1 MKKLKQ
7 KTTNHLRTRELSPS
21 LGDRHQTFAEHL
33 LELRRRL
40 LFVAATI
47 LVFAAAAYFVQQRL
61 VAFLLR
67 PAHNQHFIYTSP
79 GGGIAFLFQVCT
91 YVGITAGIPVFVYQ
105 LLRFIEPVIGD
116 DERRFIA
123 KMGWLSAFLAIMG
136 FSFGYLIGLPAAL
149 HFLGHQFTTT
159 QIQPLLTI
167 QEYMSFITVYLVGS
181 ALIFQLPLI
190 VLFINR
196 VKPLK
201 PSQLFKSER
210 YIIAGAFIVSMLMAP
225 TVNVVDQLVLA
236 GPIILTYQVAVIAVL
251 FKNRSKR
258 PAAVTAMLEQ
268 DRQAQLIREQAVAG
282 AMPIEA
288 GQLPTSLPPKR
299 PAVNAAAAT
308 VPAKPTPVFD
318 VIERPTR
325 WQVPANRTLIS
336 VQFK

>member
-1 MKKLKQ
+1 LTIMKKLKQ
-7 KTTNHLRTRELSPS
+7 KATNHRRTRKLSPS

-47 LVFAAAAYFVQQRL
+47 LVFATAAYFVQQQL

-67 PAHNQHFIYTSP
+67 PAHNQHFIYTAP

-123 KMGWLSAFLAIMG
+123 KMGWLSALLAVIG
-136 FSFGYLIGLPAAL
+136 FAFGYLIGLPAAL
-149 HFLGHQFTTT
+149 HFLSHQFTTK

-181 ALIFQLPLI
+181 ALIFQLPLV

-210 YIIAGAFIVSMLMAP
+210 YVIAGAFIISMVMAP
-225 TVNVVDQLVLA
+225 TVNVIDQLMLA
-236 GPIILTYQVAVIAVL
+236 GPIIVTYQIAVAVVL
-251 FKNRSKR
+251 FKNRPKK
-258 PAAVTAMLEQ
+258 PTAVTRMLEQ
-268 DRQAQLIREQAVAG
+268 DRQAQLIRQQAA
-282 AMPIEA
+282 AESMPIEEETA
-288 GQLPTSLPPKR
+288 APAAKSPP
-299 PAVNAAAAT
+299 
-308 VPAKPTPVFD
+308 PAKPVQVFD
-318 VIERPTR
+318 IIERPTR